1 MATVVNSDMKIIE
14 LLRVDEGIA
23 DILMNSGMH
32 CLGCAMAH
40 GESIGEAAMVHGINP
55 QELMD
60 SINDYLKS
68 KGE

>member
-23 DILMNSGMH
+23 DILMSSGMH

-40 GESIGEAAMVHGINP
+40 GESVGEAAMVHGIDP
-55 QELMD
+55 EELMG

>member
-1 MATVVNSDMKIIE
+1 MATVVNSDMTIIE

-23 DILMNSGMH
+23 DVLMNSGMH

-40 GESIGEAAMVHGINP
+40 GESIGEAALVHGIDP
-55 QELMD
+55 VKLMD